1 MKQYAKRVTK
11 PDKNLENFLN
21 QSLNARQ
28 KFLQYLPGWV
38 AEGWVLNPGIIK
50 IDPDDKKRKK
60 CIFFTDSGE
69 SETSKIMI
77 KSADQLRNCN
87 ALLGYHEKY
96 LTLDIDDPD
105 LLQIP
110 DVFPKWIAKI
120 KTGRGFHYRF
130 HNGGDIKSTLKL
142 RGGELLHPS
151 SHGVFMPGT
160 YHAPTDSFYTLLEEQ
175 QSSECLFMEDVKP
188 LLKKINSSEQWKK
201 GNRNN
206 TLFSK
211 VAQDLSRNQGRNV
224 PDIID
229 DARRAGLSKNEVSQ
243 TVKSATKTAIKSGI
257 DPGPEAP
264 PLRIVKNNISST
276 PKINLKNVE
285 FTYIKETTKI
295 HDTKWLFKNWFEAG
309 GISII
314 AGQPG
319 MGKSTL
325 AIKLAVLNYLGLPL
339 YGAENGF
346 PIGPEGNDRKSLY
359 ICGERKPNSALSK
372 LFACG
377 GDFKCMDILS
387 KIKIND
393 KEYTPDFTNPIHL
406 QKLISIIKAN
416 SYGFI
421 IIDPLVNLELKHQ
434 NKNEEVRKKLEAIL
448 SQIEGSDTC
457 ILGLM
462 HLKKDRKFADDL
474 GSIRGAS
481 EWENVASCVH
491 KIKALKNHDGFVLT
505 KLKVNESDNGT
516 FGGLRFQIE
525 SKDIPEGALAPGSEE
540 KQKGGIEHLN
550 YINKYKNQID
560 KLAENEFKDPHADL
574 PTDKIKKVIK
584 RLEAEGKELKL
595 SLIKDLSKAE
605 GVSRYFLDNKL
616 NLEDLGYRDENVKM
630 DNGGYYKI
638 LKQL

>member
-1 MKQYAKRVTK
+1 MKQYAERVTK
-11 PDKNLENFLN
+11 PDQNLENFKN
-21 QSLNARQ
+21 KSLSARQ
-28 KFLQYLPGWV
+28 QFVQYIPGWV
-38 AEGWVLNPGIIK
+38 AEGWILNPAIIK
-50 IDPDDKKRKK
+50 VDPKDKTRKE
-60 CIFFTDSGE
+60 CIFLTDSGE
-69 SETSKIMI
+69 SKASKIMVMA
-77 KSADQLRNCN
+77 ADQLRNCN
-87 ALLGYHEKY
+87 ALLGYHKAFV
-96 LTLDIDDPD
+96 TLDIDDPA

-110 DVFPKWIAKI
+110 EVFPKWVAKI

-130 HNGGDIKSTLKL
+130 WNGGDIKSSLKL

-175 QSSECLFMEDVKP
+175 ESSECLFMEDVKP
-188 LLKKINSSEQWKK
+188 LLKKITSSNQWEK

-211 VAQDLSRNQGRNV
+211 IAQDLTRNQGRHI

-229 DARRAGLSKNEVSQ
+229 DARRSGLSKNEISQ
-243 TVKSATKTAIKSGI
+243 TVNSATKTAIKSGI

-264 PLRIVKNNISST
+264 PLRIVKSNKVTT
-276 PKINLKNVE
+276 PKID
-285 FTYIKETTKI
+285 IKDVQFKYLESTTKI

-319 MGKSTL
+319 MGKTTL
-325 AIKLAVLNYLGLPL
+325 AIKLAVLNNHGLPL
-339 YGAENGF
+339 YGAERDF
-346 PIGPEGNDRKSLY
+346 KVGPSGNERKSLY
-359 ICGERKPNSALSK
+359 ICGERKPNSAISK

-377 GDFKCMDILS
+377 GDFTCLDILS
-387 KIKIND
+387 RITIKD
-393 KEYTPDFTNPIHL
+393 KEYSPDFTNPIHL
-406 QKLISIIKAN
+406 QKLISIIKDN

-462 HLKKDRKFADDL
+462 HLKKDRKFSDDL

-525 SKDIPEGALAPGSEE
+525 SKDIPEDALAPGSEE
-540 KQKGGIEHLN
+540 TQKGGISHLN
-550 YINKYKNQID
+550 FINKYKNQID
-560 KLAENEFKDPHADL
+560 KMAENEFKDPHA
-574 PTDKIKKVIK
+574 PTATDKIKKVIQ

-605 GVSRYFLDNKL
+605 GVSRYFLDKKL
-616 NLEDLGYRDENVKM
+616 ELEDLGYKDENIKIE
-630 DNGGYYKI
+630 NGGYYKI
-638 LKQL
+638 LKKL